1 MSQPFRPIAHAVAA
15 LLALTAFAWTQ
26 DATAQRR
33 GDGPPPD
40 RGAGAR
46 NAPPFQGMPQ
56 DRGRTPMDDRGRMP
70 NRRDD
75 GLSDSVRNVERT
87 TRGQVLSAERVQ
99 SDGRDVNR
107 IKIMDD
113 RGRVR
118 VYMDDPQ
125 SRQPTRDHDN

>member
-1 MSQPFRPIAHAVAA
+1 MSQPFRPIAYAVAA

-26 DATAQRR
+26 DAAAQRR

-46 NAPPFQGMPQ
+46 NTPPFQGMPQ
-56 DRGRTPMDDRGRMP
+56 DRGRNPIDDRGRMP